1 MNGKTAEV
9 YHIWIDMTE
18 RIASFRMVEGYELKS
33 FSNNDYFMTF
43 LQGLQETGY
52 RFQER
57 TKIEDESLV

>member
-52 RFQER
+52 RFQ
-57 TKIEDESLV
+57 